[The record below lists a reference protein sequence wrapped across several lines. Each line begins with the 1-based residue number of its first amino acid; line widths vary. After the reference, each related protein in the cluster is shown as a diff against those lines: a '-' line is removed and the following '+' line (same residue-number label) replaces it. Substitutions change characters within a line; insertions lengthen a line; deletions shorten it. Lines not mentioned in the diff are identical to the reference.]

1 MANPHFTV
9 AKEVVRV
16 SSPGSNRDAVLRL
29 ISGTSYALYVVK
41 SGQETYGQ
49 SWLCVFIHVNV
60 DNGVQVRW
68 VSPSELN
75 VEITCDDVSFDHETP
90 VVKSTEMNTYG
101 IRLHS

>member
-9 AKEVVRV
+9 AKEFVRV
-16 SSPGSNRDAVLRL
+16 SSSDSNRDAVLRL

-68 VSPSELN
+68 VGPSELN
-75 VEITCDDVSFDHETP
+75 VEITCDDVSFGRETP
-90 VVKSTEMNTYG
+90 VVKSTEMNTFG